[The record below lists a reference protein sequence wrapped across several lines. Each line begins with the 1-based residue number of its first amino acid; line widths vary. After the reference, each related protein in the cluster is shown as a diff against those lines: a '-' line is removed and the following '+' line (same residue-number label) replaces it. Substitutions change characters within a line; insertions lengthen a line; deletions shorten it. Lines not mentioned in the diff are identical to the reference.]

1 MKTIVVIIAISFFN
15 QITIAQKGH
24 NRPKTL
30 IGLSIGAFASR
41 YFGDVYVEHIKKSGF
56 GFSVSFG
63 FGEYGKRVYDNK
75 TKDIFGRT
83 YDPSGEGR
91 DYIKISNVGV
101 QGKVTGIYQFCF
113 NRFINL
119 NVGILAGGVIYRQK
133 LTEVDHDIYYD
144 TSFKPDT
151 VSANKVNVNFCFGFE
166 VLSIW
171 NISKKW
177 GLSFGFTLPFYVL
190 NPNKFGISDD
200 FDPPLLGTEPFFS
213 LGLRYKFK

>member
-1 MKTIVVIIAISFFN
+1 MKTIFVILAISFFN
-15 QITIAQKGH
+15 QITLAQRGY
-24 NRPKTL
+24 NRTKTS
-30 IGLSIGAFASR
+30 IGLSMGAFASR

-56 GFSVSFG
+56 GFSASFG
-63 FGEYGKRVYDNK
+63 FGEYGYRVYDNK

-83 YDPSGEGR
+83 YDPSAEYR
-91 DYIKISNVGV
+91 DYIKISNIGV
-101 QGKVTGIYQFCF
+101 QGKVIGIYQFYF

-119 NVGILAGGVIYRQK
+119 NVGILAGGVICHQK
-133 LTEVDHDIYYD
+133 LTEVDKNAYYD
-144 TSFKPDT
+144 TSLKPDT
-151 VSANKVNVNFCFGFE
+151 VTSNKVNINFCFGFE

-177 GLSFGFTLPFYVL
+177 GLNFGATLPFYVL